1 MLTLAKDFYITS
13 IESREYYRNES
24 KLNKKYT
31 HYFRYKNFRITL
43 SVSFDI
49 IGYTAEEN
57 IAIVNFGYDVD
68 VERWSNRKQRFD
80 YIQDLDSQ
88 NGKSTKK
95 YFDSPEARDL
105 ILRFIERSIDKYL
118 RTISPAI
125 IIRGA
130 LSEIS
135 LNLPRYKRLDA
146 PFFAYGYHKK
156 AFDIKQSD
164 ALYKISAGEKGE
176 EDKVIWVYCKKEAH
190 FKQLDNVFK

>member
-13 IESREYYRNES
+13 IKNHEYYRN
-24 KLNKKYT
+24 KPRLNKEYKY
-31 HYFRYKNFRITL
+31 YFRYKNFQITL

-68 VERWSNRKQRFD
+68 VEQWSNRKQRFC
-80 YIQDLDSQ
+80 YIPDLDSQ

-95 YFDSPEARDL
+95 YFDSPQAREL
-105 ILRFIERSIDKYL
+105 ILRFIERAIYKYL

-125 IIRGA
+125 IIRSA

-156 AFDIKQSD
+156 TFDIKQSD

-176 EDKVIWVYCKKEAH
+176 EDKVIWVYCKKEPH